1 MLLIQFNCNYTVID
15 KANSTRFLLSG
26 VEHIRPD
33 RQGSCRVCTTGNEE
47 NNGIYTTDCL
57 AILKEVG

>member
-1 MLLIQFNCNYTVID
+1 MNIKLID

-26 VEHIRPD
+26 VQHITPD

-47 NNGIYTTDCL
+47 NKDIYTTDCL
-57 AILKEVG
+57 AILKEVR